1 MYAYVLNDHRQH
13 SKPIEHKLLCIVAFF
28 FFWKRTHHKPSGH
41 RSLIQTDSVFERR
54 IVSSF
59 SAHVLS
65 FGSHEFKNMFS
76 WFCKYDKEAAEPI

>member
-1 MYAYVLNDHRQH
+1 MHL
-13 SKPIEHKLLCIVAFF
+13 IVFF
-28 FFWKRTHHKPSGH
+28 FGNAPTTSRQGT